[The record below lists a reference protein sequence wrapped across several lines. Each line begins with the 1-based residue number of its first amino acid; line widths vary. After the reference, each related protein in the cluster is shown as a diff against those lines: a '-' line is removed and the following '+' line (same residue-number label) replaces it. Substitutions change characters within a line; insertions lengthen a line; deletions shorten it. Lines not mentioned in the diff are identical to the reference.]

1 MLRAFAAAVVLL
13 CAGSSRAHQPP
24 GIAVNPPLVLRL
36 EGRFAEDRARAH
48 ARGADAVS
56 VRVGGAERWFSAEKA
71 RTVGGDQAL
80 DGRSVLAMLAPIHPN
95 LIAVGSRDLRERL
108 AAAPAGTP
116 VAVEGLVNRGSH
128 TFLLRDVTV
137 GTSPAQP
144 LE

>member
-1 MLRAFAAAVVLL
+1 MLRVLAAASILL
-13 CAGSSRAHQPP
+13 GAWSASAGPLP
-24 GIAVNPPLVLRL
+24 TIAVHPPLVLRL
-36 EGRFAEDRARAH
+36 EGRFAQDREQAR

-56 VRVGGAERWFSAEKA
+56 LRVGDRERWFSAEKA
-71 RTVGGDQAL
+71 RTVGPDQTL

-95 LIAVGSRDLRERL
+95 LIAVGSPDLRDRL

-116 VAVEGLVNRGSH
+116 VELEGLVNRGSR

-137 GTSPAQP
+137 GPPT